1 MSESSG
7 SQVKKKYTRTAE
19 DIVFYTDTDA
29 ESYPVTYT
37 IYIASDGEVW
47 MKKKPPSVA
56 LTLYTTIRRRANFK
70 FDSDEEFKS
79 NIQEDLDERV
89 AEAVKTSMEFGNVDR
104 FAQLYDIDYET
115 YAGDYE
121 RLIGTFKATVV
132 KVIVESKFRC
142 WDKQAWAISFE
153 WEKRIKAR
161 HPGLVKYTYA
171 KANIGRRNY
180 ARVIMKIPFAP
191 KELDEV
197 LAKALASAS
206 IATQTSIVSDL
217 EEHVKKLEEL
227 IKQKEAE
234 LQALRE
240 QLAQLQLKLQLER
253 MKMKMVE

>member
-1 MSESSG
+1 
-7 SQVKKKYTRTAE
+7 YPAT
-19 DIVFYTDTDA
+19 
-29 ESYPVTYT
+29 YPV
-37 IYIASDGEVW
+37 YIATDGEIW
-47 MKKKPPSVA
+47 LKKKPPSVA

-70 FDSDEEFKS
+70 FDSEEEFKNKIVS
-79 NIQEDLDERV
+79 DALIQPEELDNRV
-89 AEAVKTSMEFGNVDR
+89 AEAVKASLEFNNVDR
-104 FAQLYDIDYET
+104 FAFVYEIEYET

-132 KVIVESKFRC
+132 KMIVESRFRC

-161 HPGLVKYTYA
+161 HPGLAKYTYA

-197 LAKALASAS
+197 LAKALASATVT
-206 IATQTSIVSDL
+206 AQTSFISDL
-217 EEHVKKLEEL
+217 EEQVKKLEEL

-240 QLAQLQLKLQLER
+240 QLQQLRLKLQLE
-253 MKMKMVE
+253 KMKMQVV